1 MYKAVLFDLD
11 GTLCNTIDDITK
23 AVNYMLSACNYP
35 LRTHDDILGAI
46 SFGRREF
53 LRRLLPAQ
61 VGEDEERLS
70 HALVLYTS
78 YYKDHYMDTTH
89 PYPGMVELIE
99 YLKSCGIL
107 TAVVTNKVHHNA
119 VYMVETLFPQ
129 NAFDGIWGL
138 SEFPPKPDPTIA
150 LHAAESLGVSPD
162 ECLFVGDSELDMLTA
177 HNAGMHAVGVAWGYR
192 PTSVL
197 LESGASHIVN
207 TAAEL
212 KELALNV
219 DLKTAV

>member
-23 AVNYMLSACNYP
+23 AVNYMLSACHYP

-53 LRRLLPAQ
+53 LRRLLPSQA
-61 VGEDEERLS
+61 GEDEECLS

-89 PYPGMVELIE
+89 PYDGMVELIDR
-99 YLKSCGIL
+99 LKAKGIA

-119 VYMVETLFPQ
+119 VYMVQTLFPE

-138 SEFPPKPDPTIA
+138 SDLPPKPDPAIA
-150 LHAAESLGVSPD
+150 LHAAESLRVSPE
-162 ECLFVGDSELDMLTA
+162 ECLFVVDSELDMLTA
-177 HNAGMHAVGVAWGYR
+177 KNAGMHSVGVSWGYR
-192 PTSVL
+192 PITVL
-197 LESGASHIVN
+197 QESGADHIVYSA
-207 TAAEL
+207 TEL
-212 KELALNV
+212 EEIALCA
-219 DLKTAV
+219 DH